1 MPPTHCSLVP
11 QRRPHAPQ
19 LFTSPCRFWQ
29 APLHEVSPI
38 EHIVT
43 HWLLSQTWPAP
54 HARPHAPQLSGS
66 VVSCTHLLLQV
77 VLPAG
82 QRHMPFKHWPPTPH
96 ELPHAPQLF
105 GSAWRK
111 VHEPL
116 HSVWPPKHI
125 VWQLKPV
132 QI

>member
-1 MPPTHCSLVP
+1 M
-11 QRRPHAPQ
+11 
-19 LFTSPCRFWQ
+19 
-29 APLHEVSPI
+29 

-54 HARPHAPQLSGS
+54 HVRPHAPQFCGS
-66 VVSCTHLLLQV
+66 ELSCTHLLLQV

-82 QRHMPFKHWPPTPH
+82 QRHWPLRHWPPTPH
-96 ELPHAPQLF
+96 ELPQAPQLF
-105 GSAWRK
+105 TSFWVN
-111 VHEPL
+111 VHDPL
-116 HSVWPPKHI
+116 QSVCPAKHI